1 MQAIDSELDIRTRLQ
16 NWSWVGECWPVLLL
30 TLFTTALYTP
40 VLDRLVRQWFDD
52 PNYSHGF
59 FVLPFSGYLIW
70 SQRHRIAAIKSDP
83 SAGGA
88 ILVFMSLA
96 ILYLGSLG
104 SELFLQRISLIGV
117 IAGLIVYFTGWRRLW
132 ELAFPVAFLLFMI
145 PLPAVIYN
153 QIVFPLQ
160 LLASRLATYCL
171 ETINLFPV
179 LREGNLL
186 VLDHYTLEVVDA
198 CSGIRSLTSL
208 VTLALAYGYLVER
221 RMGVRI
227 FLAVAMIPVAIVSN
241 GVRVV
246 ITALLVN
253 YFGIGAAEGFTHTFS
268 GWAIFLVSVV
278 LLLAL
283 HRLVNLVWQRT
294 AKATIR

>member
-104 SELFLQRISLIGV
+104 SELFLQRIS
-117 IAGLIVYFTGWRRLW
+117 
-132 ELAFPVAFLLFMI
+132 
-145 PLPAVIYN
+145 
-153 QIVFPLQ
+153 
-160 LLASRLATYCL
+160 
-171 ETINLFPV
+171 
-179 LREGNLL
+179 
-186 VLDHYTLEVVDA
+186 
-198 CSGIRSLTSL
+198 
-208 VTLALAYGYLVER
+208 
-221 RMGVRI
+221 
-227 FLAVAMIPVAIVSN
+227 
-241 GVRVV
+241 
-246 ITALLVN
+246 
-253 YFGIGAAEGFTHTFS
+253 
-268 GWAIFLVSVV
+268 
-278 LLLAL
+278 
-283 HRLVNLVWQRT
+283 
-294 AKATIR
+294 